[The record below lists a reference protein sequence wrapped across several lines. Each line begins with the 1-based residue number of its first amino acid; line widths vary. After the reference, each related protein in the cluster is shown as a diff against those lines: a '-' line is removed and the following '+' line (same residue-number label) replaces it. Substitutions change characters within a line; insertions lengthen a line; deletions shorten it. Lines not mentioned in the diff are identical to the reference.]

1 MSLPVDTS
9 AFTPKIYGSLW
20 TVGTLTQSGGEAVY
34 AAVRD
39 WDGATEAQILAAK
52 TVLIEQVCGD
62 RGPGFVQ
69 RFEGRPYEDYVF
81 MRLRDAT
88 EDEYI
93 LGTWRGGT
101 VTVFY
106 ARFPECDMHDAPGG
120 IKGGG
125 EMVQRF
131 KNVEELLLCCS
142 FRSM

>member
-1 MSLPVDTS
+1 MAS
-9 AFTPKIYGSLW
+9 GSN
-20 TVGTLTQSGGEAVY
+20 AVIATAY
-34 AAVRD
+34 D
-39 WDGATEAQILAAK
+39 WDRATDAQILAAK
-52 TVLIEQVCGD
+52 TVLVEQVCGD

-106 ARFPECDMHDAPGG
+106 ARFPECDMHGAPGG

-125 EMVQRF
+125 PKVQWF
-131 KNVEELLLCCS
+131 ADVEEFLECCS